1 VHRILP
7 LVDIPAYL
15 AFYAYA
21 LWKHRPGALYILGMA
36 VATVGFVLWL
46 VARAQ
51 LGTSFTVKPEAH
63 RLVTTGL
70 YSRIRNPIY
79 FFNLAGATG
88 LFVAMRWYYVGG
100 IFIAAVIVFQ
110 WQRAKAEAAVLE
122 AAFGD
127 EYRKY
132 RAQTWF

>member
-1 VHRILP
+1 MHRILP
-7 LVDIPAYL
+7 FIDIPAYL
-15 AFYAYA
+15 GFYAYA
-21 LWKHRPGALYILGMA
+21 LWKHRPGVQYIVGMA
-36 VATVGFVLWL
+36 VATLGFTLWL

-51 LGTSFTVKPEAH
+51 LGTSFTVKPEAR

-70 YSRIRNPIY
+70 YSKIRNPIY
-79 FFNLAGATG
+79 FFNLVGTIG
-88 LFVAMRWYYVGG
+88 MFMAMHWYYVGG
-100 IFIAAVIVFQ
+100 IVVILATAFQ

-127 EYRKY
+127 AYRRY